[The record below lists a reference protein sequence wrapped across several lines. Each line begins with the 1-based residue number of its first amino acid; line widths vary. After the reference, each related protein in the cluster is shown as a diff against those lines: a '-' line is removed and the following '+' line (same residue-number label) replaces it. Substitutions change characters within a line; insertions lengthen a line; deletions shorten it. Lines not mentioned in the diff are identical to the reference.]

1 MGNVRWGVP
10 KLYISHHS
18 CMCPY
23 VMTPGDAT
31 TKTGIRILARQPT
44 PPCHL
49 QVRIGTL
56 TTPDTT
62 FTITMR

>member
-1 MGNVRWGVP
+1 
-10 KLYISHHS
+10 
-18 CMCPY
+18 
-23 VMTPGDAT
+23 MTPGDAT